1 MPEQELRDRTA
12 LVTGGSRGIGRA
24 VALRLSRM
32 GAYVYVNYA
41 RNEEAAGETL
51 ELIRSHEGQGA
62 LVSFDVGDF
71 DAVQNAVSSMVE
83 KRSGLDVLV
92 NNAGVTL
99 NGLFVRMKESD
110 WDSVIETNL
119 KGTFNCTRAVLRHM
133 MKQRW
138 GRIVNM
144 ISVVAEGGNEGQAC
158 YAASKAGILGMT
170 KSLAKEM
177 GSRNICI
184 NAVAPGFVD
193 TDMTSSFNEAGRKRI
208 VEQIPLGRLGAPED
222 VASAVGFL
230 VSRDASYITG
240 QVIRVNGGLYM

>member
-1 MPEQELRDRTA
+1 MPEQELRNRTA

-41 RNEEAAGETL
+41 HNEEAAGETL
-51 ELIRSHEGQGA
+51 EFIRSHGGQGA
-62 LVSFDVGDF
+62 LVPFDVGDF
-71 DAVQNAVSSMVE
+71 DTVQHAVSTMVE
-83 KRSGLDVLV
+83 ERSGLDVLV

-138 GRIVNM
+138 GRIVNV

-158 YAASKAGILGMT
+158 YAASKSGILGMT

-208 VEQIPLGRLGAPED
+208 VEQIPLGRIGAPED

-230 VSRDASYITG
+230 VSEDASYITG